1 MIERVSQSVSPSSY
15 EPDLTRVFLDQA
27 KFNLLPKELA
37 EIKWTED
44 DEFRQIYDECYR
56 VIFAPRFE
64 PDSLYK
70 RHGLREHVVAD
81 AAKLRCPTRL
91 FILTVMWGHREK
103 NPTSRFYCTM
113 LGGDAAARRVLAYR
127 AEVEAQ
133 YGTFTEKTLTEYS
146 GDSKDFQ
153 SYERILLDS
162 ETVAGNWIVGYKMRR
177 SGPVEKEFYQS
188 NEFSLPDLWL
198 AIEPSYYKLL
208 LEWNKTRVG
217 TAEQNKK
224 RARVA
229 KLTIELRR
237 QSKRAISIFKMREA
251 IMPLAI
257 KKVAADKGFNVRQ
270 FRVSNQLQ
278 YTDTFQFW
286 TRFGLAI
293 QHLWCWEYL
302 KGNRQMAL
310 RNLGVGMCTM

>member
-1 MIERVSQSVSPSSY
+1 MIERVSQSVPTSGY
-15 EPDLTRVFLDQA
+15 EQNLARVSIDQA

-37 EIKWTED
+37 EIKWTEE

-70 RHGLREHVVAD
+70 RHGLREHVVTD
-81 AAKLRCPTRL
+81 AAKLRCPVRL

-113 LGGDAAARRVLAYR
+113 LGGDAAARRVAAYR

-162 ETVAGNWIVGYKMRR
+162 EIVAGNWIVGYKMRWP
-177 SGPVEKEFYQS
+177 GPAEIEFYKS
-188 NEFSLPDLWL
+188 NEFNMSDLWL
-198 AIEPSYYKLL
+198 AVEPSYYKLL
-208 LEWNKTRVG
+208 LDWNKNRVG

-224 RARVA
+224 RVRVA
-229 KLTIELRR
+229 KLTVQLRK
-237 QSKRAISIFKMREA
+237 QSKHAISIFKMRET

-257 KKVAADKGFNVRQ
+257 RKVAADKGFSVRQ
-270 FRVSNQLQ
+270 FRISNQLQ
-278 YTDTFQFW
+278 YIDTFQFW
-286 TRFGLAI
+286 TRLGLAI

-302 KGNRQMAL
+302 RGNRQAAL
-310 RNLGVGMCTM
+310 KHLGSGICTM